1 MYVSKS
7 PRVVVKCD
15 INIHFLSCPCDIV
28 VSDTDCCVVRQLS
41 RSSLTTPRSSPPKI
55 GLGRD
60 RSKFSGHLYGAQSFG
75 ALFLQV
81 FDTLPQDR
89 EVNPGELI
97 VIPCKVRNRKGECAW
112 LKDGVVVGKIPG
124 KYTFNREPDDGDC
137 GITITNTQLED
148 DDGLWQCQ
156 VTQASL
162 QELTLTSPEVKL
174 TVREFAVG
182 SIMIESW
189 AQVLISTKTSFVELV
204 WGTLKSIKTPSL
216 YVCILGEFGY
226 WDVSS
231 AVDVHGLGSTPGEDM
246 NASDHPQ
253 VSSLKIAVEASQIV
267 LSLAWC
273 SKLRLKTVVI

>member
-1 MYVSKS
+1 MQIFSPIVHKNKFNQLQQLYVNHLFS
-7 PRVVVKCD
+7 
-15 INIHFLSCPCDIV
+15 I
-28 VSDTDCCVVRQLS
+28 
-41 RSSLTTPRSSPPKI
+41 
-55 GLGRD
+55 LGI
-60 RSKFSGHLYGAQSFG
+60 Q
-75 ALFLQV
+75 FLQV

-174 TVREFAVG
+174 TVRGELSTYFYYAY
-182 SIMIESW
+182 IN
-189 AQVLISTKTSFVELV
+189 AIS
-204 WGTLKSIKTPSL
+204 
-216 YVCILGEFGY
+216 
-226 WDVSS
+226 
-231 AVDVHGLGSTPGEDM
+231 
-246 NASDHPQ
+246 
-253 VSSLKIAVEASQIV
+253 
-267 LSLAWC
+267 
-273 SKLRLKTVVI
+273 

>member
-1 MYVSKS
+1 M
-7 PRVVVKCD
+7 D
-15 INIHFLSCPCDIV
+15 
-28 VSDTDCCVVRQLS
+28 
-41 RSSLTTPRSSPPKI
+41 
-55 GLGRD
+55 
-60 RSKFSGHLYGAQSFG
+60 FSWFVLLWITSAFSVEG

-174 TVREFAVG
+174 TVREAPYPP
-182 SIMIESW
+182 IIEDTTIQIVQGDPFT
-189 AQVLISTKTSFVELV
+189 ARANEPKRLHCLARK
-204 WGTLKSIKTPSL
+204 GNPPATLKWFLNDVEITTNVNQTNVRDLEKRKTWQAVSALDMTFTKEDNHKMLKCVAIHDAYDTKAKDIIVQLEILCEYSFINLNLVVSL
-216 YVCILGEFGY
+216 IDFLL
-226 WDVSS
+226 DR
-231 AVDVHGLGSTPGEDM
+231 ST
-246 NASDHPQ
+246 SY
-253 VSSLKIAVEASQIV
+253 K
-267 LSLAWC
+267 
-273 SKLRLKTVVI
+273 